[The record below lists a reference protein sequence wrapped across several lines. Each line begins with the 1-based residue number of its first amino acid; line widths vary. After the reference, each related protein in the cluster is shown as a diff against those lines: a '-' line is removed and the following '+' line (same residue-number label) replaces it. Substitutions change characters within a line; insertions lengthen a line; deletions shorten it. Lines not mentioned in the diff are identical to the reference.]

1 MEEKRRRA
9 WQNLIAF
16 ARYHRLKVAPA
27 WRTYEGFARDVS
39 LPPAGDHALRRLKPA
54 EGFKPGN
61 VVWALGRRL
70 TGLSRGKNKPRQAAP
85 WPAHR
90 LDLPPFCP
98 RPVAESWRRPCMAAG
113 DGEAVHRLPA

>member
-39 LPPAGDHALRRLKPA
+39 LPPAGDHTLRRLKPPKA
-54 EGFKPGN
+54 SSPATWSG
-61 VVWALGRRL
+61 ALGSAHYGRQDQRRGRRL
-70 TGLSRGKNKPRQAAP
+70 AP
-85 WPAHR
+85 
-90 LDLPPFCP
+90 
-98 RPVAESWRRPCMAAG
+98 
-113 DGEAVHRLPA
+113 